1 MLVQGLCDISRFDS
15 TYSWN
20 KDIVNKYYAF
30 QGYQNN
36 KMIFDNFLNAWK
48 LEVYGRPETFAITNS
63 TDYPFGTMPW
73 EVFDDN
79 CQEGNA
85 SYIVELN
92 VNSCKQHEFN
102 CGDGSCVDM
111 NVRCDGDIDCPDK
124 TGFAESLQYFIFHL
138 SVHRS
143 PFCR

>member
-1 MLVQGLCDISRFDS
+1 
-15 TYSWN
+15 
-20 KDIVNKYYAF
+20 
-30 QGYQNN
+30 
-36 KMIFDNFLNAWK
+36 
-48 LEVYGRPETFAITNS
+48 
-63 TDYPFGTMPW
+63 MPW

-124 TGFAESLQYFIFHL
+124 TGLAESQQYFLVHL
-138 SVHRS
+138 SVH
-143 PFCR
+143 PLFCR